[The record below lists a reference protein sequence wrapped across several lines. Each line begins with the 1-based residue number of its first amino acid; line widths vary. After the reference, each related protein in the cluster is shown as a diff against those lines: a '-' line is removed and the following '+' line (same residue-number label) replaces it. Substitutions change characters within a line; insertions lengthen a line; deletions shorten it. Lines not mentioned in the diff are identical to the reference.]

1 MTTVWIYVDTSK
13 EVGERDHVK
22 VFANED
28 AAETW
33 FEENDL
39 EGVAFEYRVEGQAK
53 PERPMLARQDW
64 HNEEDRR
71 ANKRSWRVAITAV
84 VIICVIG
91 YLWLTTIG
99 HR

>member
-1 MTTVWIYVDTSK
+1 MF
-13 EVGERDHVK
+13 G
-22 VFANED
+22 
-28 AAETW
+28 
-33 FEENDL
+33 ENDL

-53 PERPMLARQDW
+53 SERPMLARRDW
-64 HNEEDRR
+64 HKEEDRH
-71 ANKRSWRVAITAV
+71 ANKRSWRVAIIAV